1 VWSGPAF
8 RCFMLLNMYNVSD
21 MSIEQIDV
29 GQFLK
34 NKKLVLVLY
43 ADIDYRIISFDWIRI
58 PAWV

>member
-1 VWSGPAF
+1 
-8 RCFMLLNMYNVSD
+8 MLLNMYNVSD

-43 ADIDYRIISFDWIRI
+43 ADVDYRIISFDWIRI